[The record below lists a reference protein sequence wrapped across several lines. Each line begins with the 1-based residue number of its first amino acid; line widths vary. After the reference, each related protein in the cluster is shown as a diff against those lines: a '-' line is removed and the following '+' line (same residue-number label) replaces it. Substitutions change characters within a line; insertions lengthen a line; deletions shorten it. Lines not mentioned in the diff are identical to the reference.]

1 MNRKWMIVVAL
12 LMAVLAVA
20 AVACDDDDD
29 DDDVDTTGGA
39 ATADAGDAT
48 VVRTLRAAPTISYA
62 TTSMTLG
69 RLCRVS
75 RTLTRTPRLTRCRP
89 R

>member
-29 DDDVDTTGGA
+29 DDDMTLVAPRPLTQ
-39 ATADAGDAT
+39 ATQQ